1 MFANPF
7 LDPNWDNPSIKMGLQ
22 KPLKV
27 NCFPESYAIKQ
38 AISNDITYKQGLS
51 KEKIRA
57 ISTANKIFQ
66 IISTTGKGD
75 GLEENLKPMYDEMA
89 IEIGKQR
96 KRLGGDWAVAQAV
109 FTRNQR
115 NMLRRVLGPDLVFIV
130 LNMTKDCQM
139 HRIKSRHGDSM
150 GGDLVNIMLNFF
162 ELCEPA
168 GEDEENAF
176 NVTITE
182 DMNRD
187 DVMEKILEIA
197 NKS

>member
-1 MFANPF
+1 
-7 LDPNWDNPSIKMGLQ
+7 
-22 KPLKV
+22 
-27 NCFPESYAIKQ
+27 
-38 AISNDITYKQGLS
+38 
-51 KEKIRA
+51 
-57 ISTANKIFQ
+57 
-66 IISTTGKGD
+66 
-75 GLEENLKPMYDEMA
+75 
-89 IEIGKQR
+89 
-96 KRLGGDWAVAQAV
+96 
-109 FTRNQR
+109 
-115 NMLRRVLGPDLVFIV
+115 
-130 LNMTKDCQM
+130 
-139 HRIKSRHGDSM
+139 M